1 MSQKSDTR
9 KVTSL
14 SSSNPKNI
22 YKYECNC
29 EVCNGKEVDAK
40 TQKKH
45 TNDKDMWRS
54 KNARKKQLARIEA
67 RKKGHRSKIINLKYN
82 VEITTFVHINNTISD
97 VNRVPDISKFLIRV
111 TFYCLS

>member
-9 KVTSL
+9 RVTPL

-29 EVCNGKEVDAK
+29 VVCNGKEVEAK

-45 TNDKDMWRS
+45 TNDKDLWRS
-54 KNARKKQLARIEA
+54 KNARKKQLTIIEA
-67 RKKGHRSKIINLKYN
+67 RKKDHRSKIINLKYN
-82 VEITTFVHINNTISD
+82 VEITTLCI
-97 VNRVPDISKFLIRV
+97 
-111 TFYCLS
+111 

>member
-67 RKKGHRSKIINLKYN
+67 RKKDFRSEINLKYN
-82 VEITTFVHINNTISD
+82 VEIITFVHINNTISD
-97 VNRVPDISKFLIRV
+97 AYRMQIGCPIYQNF
-111 TFYCLS
+111 

>member
-9 KVTSL
+9 KVTPL

-29 EVCNGKEVDAK
+29 VVCNGKEVEAK
-40 TQKKH
+40 TPKKH
-45 TNDKDMWRS
+45 ANDKDLWRS

-67 RKKGHRSKIINLKYN
+67 RKKDHRSKIVNLKYN

-97 VNRVPDISKFLIRV
+97 ANRVPDISKFLIRV

>member
-14 SSSNPKNI
+14 S

-29 EVCNGKEVDAK
+29 VVCNGKEVEAK
-40 TQKKH
+40 TQKNH
-45 TNDKDMWRS
+45 TNDKDLWRS

-67 RKKGHRSKIINLKYN
+67 RKKDHRSKIVNLKYN
-82 VEITTFVHINNTISD
+82 VEITTLMHINNTISD
-97 VNRVPDISKFLIRV
+97 AYRMQIGCPIYQNF
-111 TFYCLS
+111 